1 MKKLFLLL
9 GVALLATTPMYAQ
22 ELSQKKTTSNQT
34 TNLSKAVKKEAKKLA
49 KEGWRVVN
57 GLPSLE
63 MQLKRYYE
71 AYMALDDNLLPK
83 YIFGNA
89 TSRGAGYNMAKF
101 SALAW
106 AQQDLARQIESQR
119 RAISASDAAAVFEIV
134 DVNIGKTTPIMECYR
149 ILKNK
154 EVEVCIRLAYN
165 VKYAKKR

>member
-63 MQLKRYYE
+63 MQLKRCYE
-71 AYMALDDNLLPK
+71 EYMELDDNLLPK

-89 TSRGAGYNMAKF
+89 TSRGSGYNIAKF
-101 SALAW
+101 SALAF
-106 AQQDLARQIESQR
+106 AECDLARQIESQ

-134 DVNIGKTTPIMECYR
+134 DVNIGKTTPIMEYYR

-154 EVEVCIRLAYN
+154 DVEVCIRLAYN
-165 VKYAKKR
+165 VKYAEKR